1 MNQKHYDYVMRLQKA
16 VYKFFP
22 DSLNEF
28 ALLNVASVDT
38 RKFLK
43 TQLSDLRLVLIF

>member
-1 MNQKHYDYVMRLQKA
+1 MNRKHYDYVMRLQKA
-16 VYKFFP
+16 VFKLFP
-22 DSLNEF
+22 DSLSEF

-43 TQLSDLRLVLIF
+43 THLSSLRFVF